1 MSQSEVETKP
11 LQSRAQVQGSSGDMT
26 PDYFT
31 TVLSSTTEQKRKNI
45 GNHSSTA
52 GEDGVSSHGLG
63 EDSDIM

>member
-1 MSQSEVETKP
+1 
-11 LQSRAQVQGSSGDMT
+11 MT